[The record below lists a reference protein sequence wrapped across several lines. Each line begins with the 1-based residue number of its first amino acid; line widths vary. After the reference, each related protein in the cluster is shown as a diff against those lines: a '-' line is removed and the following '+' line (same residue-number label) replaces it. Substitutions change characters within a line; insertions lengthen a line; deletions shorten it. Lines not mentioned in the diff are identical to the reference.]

1 MNYYLEIKK
10 LIEKKEIN
18 TRVRNIEE
26 NNETLRTNFEIGKL
40 LFEAQGG
47 EKRAKYGDNLIKKW
61 SLNLSKEYGKGYDV
75 SNLKRMRKFYITF
88 QKGGSVRHQFNLTWT
103 HFRYLLK
110 FDNQNEINYY
120 INLTINQN
128 LSVRNLIKAI
138 KEDSFSRATI
148 ENKDNIKLIIEDKTY
163 QPTLSDMLKNPVIIN
178 VDSKDN
184 LTEKA
189 LKKFIIKELEHFFLE
204 LGYGF
209 TYVGS
214 EYKITI
220 DNHHYYIDLLMFNV
234 KLNCYIV
241 LELKTRSFMPKDIG
255 QIEFYMNYI
264 DNNIKEEFN
273 NKTEGIIIC
282 KENNKLVLKY
292 ISNKDIKIINYLL
305 KEKVE
310 KSFST

>member
-61 SLNLSKEYGKGYDV
+61 SLSLSKEYGKGYDV

-88 QKGGSVRHQFNLTWT
+88 QKSGSVRHQFNLTWT

-110 FDNQNEINYY
+110 FDNPNEMNYY
-120 INLTINQN
+120 INLVLNQN
-128 LSVRNLIKAI
+128 LSVRKLINAI
-138 KEDSFSRATI
+138 KEDSFNRATI

-209 TYVGS
+209 AYIAS

-241 LELKTRSFMPKDIG
+241 LELKTRNFMPKDIG
-255 QIEFYMNYI
+255 QTEFYMNYI

-305 KEKVE
+305 KEE
-310 KSFST
+310 ISI

>member
-1 MNYYLEIKK
+1 
-10 LIEKKEIN
+10 
-18 TRVRNIEE
+18 
-26 NNETLRTNFEIGKL
+26 
-40 LFEAQGG
+40 
-47 EKRAKYGDNLIKKW
+47 
-61 SLNLSKEYGKGYDV
+61 
-75 SNLKRMRKFYITF
+75 MRQFYIKFSKIATPW
-88 QKGGSVRHQFNLTWT
+88 RHLNLTWS
-103 HFRYLLK
+103 HYKILLK
-110 FDNQNEINYY
+110 FDNPNEMNYY
-120 INLTINQN
+120 INLVINQN
-128 LSVRNLIKAI
+128 LSVRKLINAI
-138 KEDSFSRATI
+138 KEDSFNRSTI
-148 ENKDNIKLIIEDKTY
+148 ENKDNIRLITESKTY

-184 LTEKA
+184 LTERV
-189 LKKFIIKELEHFFLE
+189 LKWFIIKELEHFFLE

-241 LELKTRSFMPKDIG
+241 LELKTRNFMPKDIG

>member
-18 TRVRNIEE
+18 AKVRNIEE
-26 NNETLRTNFEIGKL
+26 NNEALRTNFEIGKL

-47 EKRAKYGDNLIKKW
+47 EKRAKYGDNLIKNW
-61 SLNLSKEYGKGYDV
+61 SINLEKQYGKSY
-75 SNLKRMRKFYITF
+75 SFRNLRRMRQFYITF
-88 QKGGSVRHQFNLTWT
+88 KKWPTVSTKLNWSIICEV
-103 HFRYLLK
+103 LK
-110 FDNQNEINYY
+110 FKNRNEINYY
-120 INLTINQN
+120 LNLSINQN
-128 LSVRNLIKAI
+128 LSVRKLRNAI
-138 KEDSFSRATI
+138 KEDSFNRSIIT
-148 ENKDNIKLIIEDKTY
+148 NKDNIKLITEDKKY
-163 QPTLSDMLKNPVIIN
+163 KPTLSDMLKNPVIIN

-241 LELKTRSFMPKDIG
+241 LELKTRNFMPKDIG
-255 QIEFYMNYI
+255 QIEVYMNYI
-264 DNNIKEEFN
+264 DKNIKEEFN

-282 KENNKLVLKY
+282 KENNKLILKY

-305 KEKVE
+305 KEKE
-310 KSFST
+310 TFF